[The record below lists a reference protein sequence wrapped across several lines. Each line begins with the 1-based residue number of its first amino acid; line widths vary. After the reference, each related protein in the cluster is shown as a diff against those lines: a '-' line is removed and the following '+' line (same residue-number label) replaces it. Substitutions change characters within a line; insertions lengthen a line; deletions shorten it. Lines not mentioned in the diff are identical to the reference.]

1 MTRDE
6 AESVA
11 AFANTHD
18 GGVPMPRADAVE
30 VPGRPGHWAVDIRS
44 LTLVMSGSQRHTE
57 IDSDRVYSRQ
67 GAARVLG
74 Y

>member
-1 MTRDE
+1 MTQDE

-11 AFANTHD
+11 RWVNTHE
-18 GGVPMPRADAVE
+18 GGVPMPRAEAVQ
-30 VPGRPGHWAVDIRS
+30 VPDRPGYWAVDIRS
-44 LTLVMSGSQRHTE
+44 LTLVMSGSERHTE
-57 IDSDRVYSRQ
+57 IDSDRVYSQQ